1 MSRCDKTGKRAAMA
15 ATGKHAPRVKSSLV
29 WLRLANERAAK
40 GSPLRA
46 QARRATLLALAG
58 LAVAGCDLHSDYHTH
73 KASQYLERRDTL
85 SMGGGDAVAS
95 NKVLQMQDPWPV
107 ASANRNLPMHGHVAA
122 SAMERYR
129 TGKVIIPI
137 GMNTSSTNYQA
148 QAQGNSGASSLSAP
162 PVATPS
168 QAAP

>member
-1 MSRCDKTGKRAAMA
+1 MSRCDKTGKRTPMTITEQH
-15 ATGKHAPRVKSSLV
+15 ATRVKSTLV
-29 WLRLANERAAK
+29 WLRLANERTAK

-58 LAVAGCDLHSDYHTH
+58 LAVAGCDLHSDYYTH
-73 KASQYLERRDTL
+73 MSSQYIERRDTV

-129 TGKVIIPI
+129 TGKVIVPV
-137 GMNTSSTNYQA
+137 GMNTSSTNYQS
-148 QAQGNSGASSLSAP
+148 QAQGSSGASSLSAP
-162 PVATPS
+162 PVSTPS